1 MSEVEKKGERIS
13 KFIANAGFC
22 SRREAE
28 RLIEEGKVLVNGVKI
43 KTPVFFVEDKDEV
56 RVGKT
61 VIKATGVVKLWAFYK
76 PRGYLCTKQDPQG
89 RKTIY
94 DILPKAL
101 QNALY
106 IGRLDF
112 NSEGLLLLTNNS
124 DLKRK
129 LELPTNQ
136 FVRRYKVRIF
146 GKLDKR
152 RIARLEAGIEVEG
165 FQYKPCKVFSKEK
178 DLNQTTR
185 NFWIEIEIMEGKNRE
200 VRKLFEAVD
209 CQVNRLIRIA
219 FHTVN
224 LQKLE
229 IEHGDVV
236 SLDPSVL
243 KF

>member
-1 MSEVEKKGERIS
+1 MSEIEKKGERIS
-13 KFIANAGFC
+13 KFIANAGYC

-28 RLIEEGKVLVNGVKI
+28 RLIEEGKVLVNGKKI
-43 KTPVFFVEDKDEV
+43 DTPVFFVDDQDEV

-61 VIKATGVVKLWAFYK
+61 IIKTTGVVKVWAFYK

-89 RKTIY
+89 RNTIY

-101 QNALY
+101 KNALY

-129 LELPTNQ
+129 LELPNNQ

-152 RIARLEAGIEVEG
+152 KIARLEAGLEIDG
-165 FQYKPCKVFSKEK
+165 FQYKPCKVFYKEK

-185 NFWIEIEIMEGKNRE
+185 NFWVEIEITEGKNRE
-200 VRKLFEAVD
+200 VRNLFEAVD
-209 CQVNRLIRIA
+209 CQVNRLIRLS

-224 LQKLE
+224 VQKLGM
-229 IEHGDVV
+229 EHGDVV

-243 KF
+243 E